1 MAQLLGDI
9 CTAIVVLLLVIIV
22 IAIYSAFVY
31 GIICLLMMCGLNV
44 ELSGAFAIL
53 IAMVMALSLIIY
65 IIDVS

>member
-31 GIICLLMMCGLNV
+31 GITYLLMMCGLNV

-53 IAMVMALSLIIY
+53 IAMVMALALIIY